1 MIKLIKSNGVGP
13 TLFII
18 LFIFSI
24 SYPCEYGGKIDNKVY
39 TTGLEQFGNAVMT
52 NVWDIIKEN
61 YIDNE
66 VFFLFLLLST
76 RKVKER
82 KEIKIGKFD

>member
-1 MIKLIKSNGVGP
+1 MF
-13 TLFII
+13 TI

-24 SYPCEYGGKIDNKVY
+24 SYPCQYGGKIDNKVY

-66 VFFLFLLLST
+66 VRFFLFLLLST
-76 RKVKER
+76 GKVKER
-82 KEIKIGKFD
+82 KEITIGEFD